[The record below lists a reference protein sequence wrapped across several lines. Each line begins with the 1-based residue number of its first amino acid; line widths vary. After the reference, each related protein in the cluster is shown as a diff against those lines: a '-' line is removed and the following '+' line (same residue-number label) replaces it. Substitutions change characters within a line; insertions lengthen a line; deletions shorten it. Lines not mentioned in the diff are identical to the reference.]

1 MRKIFLLLLLI
12 LSGQLIFAQVAKD
25 TLSAA
30 DKALLDSMLANDEF
44 LNMLD
49 QKTGSYTDIY
59 VSAGNG
65 LFSENNQAV
74 NATGVSNQIV
84 LTPGVVYHFKGGFSI
99 GAAGFFTKEDGSS
112 GMSLYQTGLSAAYD
126 YDGDAVKAGIS
137 YTRFLSD
144 RNKYNTKSLYQNDLF
159 SYVKKA
165 KGIIQPGLSLGFAS
179 GNYKEV
185 FKTKYRRPLIGDT
198 ILVKDSTNNKASYFS
213 ATISVG
219 HDFSIYK
226 IFSDKDEL
234 DIVPSVFLNSGSDKT
249 TITHTNRLYDRLPAN
264 SRLKKTQAENNK
276 FQLQSLAFSLDLTY
290 SIGKFFIQPN
300 IYLDYYLPS
309 TTSKRF
315 SSIYSLTAGFSF

>member
-1 MRKIFLLLLLI
+1 M
-12 LSGQLIFAQVAKD
+12 
-25 TLSAA
+25 
-30 DKALLDSMLANDEF
+30 
-44 LNMLD
+44 
-49 QKTGSYTDIY
+49 
-59 VSAGNG
+59 
-65 LFSENNQAV
+65 
-74 NATGVSNQIV
+74 
-84 LTPGVVYHFKGGFSI
+84 
-99 GAAGFFTKEDGSS
+99 
-112 GMSLYQTGLSAAYD
+112 
-126 YDGDAVKAGIS
+126 
-137 YTRFLSD
+137 
-144 RNKYNTKSLYQNDLF
+144 
-159 SYVKKA
+159 
-165 KGIIQPGLSLGFAS
+165 
-179 GNYKEV
+179 
-185 FKTKYRRPLIGDT
+185 IGDT

>member
-1 MRKIFLLLLLI
+1 MRTFYLLLLFCFT
-12 LSGQLIFAQVAKD
+12 SQLLFAQVSKD
-25 TLSAA
+25 TLSPA
-30 DKALLDSMLANDEF
+30 DKVLLDSMLANDEF
-44 LNMLD
+44 LKMMD
-49 QKTGSYTDIY
+49 QKTGSYTDIF
-59 VSAGNG
+59 VSVGNG

-84 LTPGVVYHFKGGFSI
+84 LTPGVSYHFKGGFSI
-99 GAAGFFTKEDGSS
+99 GAAGFFTKDEGSS
-112 GMSLYQTGLSAAYD
+112 GMSLYQTGLSAGYD

-144 RNKYNTKSLYQNDLF
+144 RNKYNTKSLYQNDIFGYL
-159 SYVKKA
+159 KKA
-165 KGIIQPGLSLGFAS
+165 AGIIQPGVTFGFAN

-198 ILVKDSTNNKASYFS
+198 VLVRDSTNNKTSYFS
-213 ATISVG
+213 ATISVE
-219 HDFSIYK
+219 HDFIIYK
-226 IFSDKDEL
+226 VFSDKDEL
-234 DIVPSVFLNSGSDKT
+234 DIIPSVFLNSGSDKT

-315 SSIYSLTAGFSF
+315 SSIYSVTAGFSF

>member
-1 MRKIFLLLLLI
+1 MRKIFLSLLFCFA
-12 LSGQLIFAQVAKD
+12 GQMMFAQVVKD
-25 TLSAA
+25 TLSPA
-30 DKALLDSMLANDEF
+30 DKVLLDSMLSNDEF
-44 LNMLD
+44 LKMMD

-59 VSAGNG
+59 VSFGNG

-84 LTPGVVYHFKGGFSI
+84 ITPGVVYHFKGGFSI

-126 YDGDAVKAGIS
+126 YEGPAVKTGIS

-144 RNKYNTKSLYQNDLF
+144 RNKYNTKSLYQNDF
-159 SYVKKA
+159 YGYIKKA
-165 KGIIQPGLSLGFAS
+165 SGMIQPGLSLGYAN

-198 ILVKDSTNNKASYFS
+198 ILVKDSTNNKSSYFS
-213 ATISVG
+213 ATVFIE
-219 HDFSIYK
+219 HNFNIYK
-226 IFSDKDEL
+226 VFSEKDEL
-234 DIVPSVFLNSGSDKT
+234 DIVPSLLLNSGSDKT

-290 SIGKFFIQPN
+290 SVGKFFIQPN

-309 TTSKRF
+309 TTSKRL
-315 SSIYSLTAGFSF
+315 SSIYSVTAGFSF